1 MDFRDNFY
9 LLSQQ
14 TVTHLPLP
22 TIEEVWSAIH
32 GVLMN
37 YVVTCS
43 FLPPEFAIEFVGNLA
58 WCK

>member
-1 MDFRDNFY
+1 MDIHDNFY

-32 GVLMN
+32 CWGSQKVLTAHPGHLELNERILRNHQM
-37 YVVTCS
+37 
-43 FLPPEFAIEFVGNLA
+43 
-58 WCK
+58 